1 MTQVEITIP
10 NFDEMIEEV
19 VRDFVQNFDFDFITD
34 EMPTRDD
41 VWEIA
46 SDVINDHD
54 HGNSGEVDIYELN
67 SMLAQVT
74 DGRDCSDGEPFRKA
88 VKAIINAQA
97 LSNGNGVSDGTPM
110 TLKVSG
116 EEREIQAILTRRKEY
131 FEALAHSIYET
142 FGFGPGHTSGP
153 EDHEDRNEWTDE
165 RERSTD
171 ESKNELNE
179 RALSSTETVTL
190 NKRLYDAYKQQ
201 HARLAGLASNA
212 INLLGLLSSLQKGNK
227 GEAALRHANR
237 WTNAANY
244 ALANQVTI
252 PESIDTNDETTTNE
266 D

>member
-1 MTQVEITIP
+1 MTSVEINIP

-19 VRDFVQNFDFDFITD
+19 VRDFVQNYDFDFITD
-34 EMPTRDD
+34 DMASRDD

-46 SDVINDHD
+46 QEAASDMD
-54 HGNSGEVDIYELN
+54 GGSSEVDIYEINSLLN
-67 SMLAQVT
+67 QVT
-74 DGRDCSDGEPFRKA
+74 EGRDCSDGGPFRNA

-97 LSNGNGVSDGTPM
+97 LSNGSGVSDGTPM

-131 FEALAHSIYET
+131 FEALAESIYET
-142 FGFGPGHTSGP
+142 FNFGPGHTMGP
-153 EDHEDRNEWTDE
+153 EDCEDRNEWTAE
-165 RERSTD
+165 RQRTTD

-201 HARLAGLASNA
+201 HTMLAGLASNA

-227 GEAALRHANR
+227 GEAALQHANR

-244 ALANQVTI
+244 ALENQVTV